1 MSLDPK
7 SAREIVGFTRENTEK
22 NPDAW
27 LESAEQFHRAA
38 LLLCDEKQGGVIF
51 PYYFVAGMSLE
62 LLLKAL
68 LVKRGSVPK
77 TTHNLKKLC
86 VDCGITISEEHER
99 ALTLL
104 TEMIIWSGRYPVPN
118 TSKEWDE
125 YHDAKLEEHILRSR
139 QGNVFVTKLNPKT
152 FPGVAVY
159 LSIWKQIREIY

>member
-1 MSLDPK
+1 MSLDRK
-7 SAREIVGFTRENTEK
+7 TVREIVGFTLENTKK

-27 LESAEQFHRAA
+27 LASAEEFHRAA
-38 LLLCDEKQGGVIF
+38 LALSAENRDGVTP
-51 PYYFVAGMSLE
+51 PYFFVAGMSLE
-62 LLLKAL
+62 LLLKAI
-68 LVKRGSVPK
+68 LVKRGDVPK
-77 TTHNLKKLC
+77 VTHNLTKLC
-86 VDCGITISEEHER
+86 GDCGIKVSEEHGR

-139 QGNVFVTKLNPKT
+139 QGNVFVTRLNPQT